1 MARQKMQIKIMQN
14 VLAANDSKAAE
25 LRDLLQRKNI
35 FMLNLISSP
44 GSGKTTLLEKTI
56 PLLQDKFKVAII
68 EGDVETDRDAQRLE
82 QFKVPVALINTSGAC
97 HLESVSIEKA
107 LTSLDLDN
115 LDLIIVENVGNL
127 VCPAEFDIGEDAKI
141 ALLSTPEGDDK
152 VIKYPLLFREAT
164 LAILNKIDLL
174 EHANFDMQAF
184 YADLQKINASLDVIE
199 MSCKNNVGLD
209 LWINWVEKKILLKI
223 AH

>member
-1 MARQKMQIKIMQN
+1 MQIKIMQN

-68 EGDVETDRDAQRLE
+68 EGDVETDRDARRLE
-82 QFKVPVALINTSGAC
+82 QFKVPVVLINTSGAC

-107 LTSLDLDN
+107 FTSLDLDN

-164 LAILNKIDLL
+164 LAILNKMDLL

-184 YADLQKINASLDVIE
+184 YADLGKINASLDVIE

-209 LWINWVEKKILLKI
+209 LWVEWLEKKISLKKV
-223 AH
+223 H

>member
-1 MARQKMQIKIMQN
+1 MQIKIMQN

-25 LRDLLQRKNI
+25 LRDLLQRKNV

-107 LTSLDLDN
+107 FTSLDLDN

-164 LAILNKIDLL
+164 LAILNKMDLL

-184 YADLQKINASLDVIE
+184 YADLGKINASLDVIE

-209 LWINWVEKKILLKI
+209 LWVEWLEKKISLKK